1 MHLMERERRFCY
13 TLTQRNDVICN
24 QRTIREAERSKN
36 PPCYR
41 QKMIISKLQILHIR
55 WTIQEPSKLEFLQFI
70 INFVLS
76 KLRVSQY
83 TIYSKLR
90 NILILKFLL
99 K

>member
-1 MHLMERERRFCY
+1 MHLMERERRFYY

-24 QRTIREAERSKN
+24 QGLLEK
-36 PPCYR
+36 
-41 QKMIISKLQILHIR
+41 QKGVKSAMLPSENDNLKLQILHIR

-83 TIYSKLR
+83 TIYSKFKD
-90 NILILKFLL
+90 ILILKFLL

>member
-1 MHLMERERRFCY
+1 MHLMERERRFYY

-24 QRTIREAERSKN
+24 QGLLEK
-36 PPCYR
+36 
-41 QKMIISKLQILHIR
+41 QKGVKSAMLPSENDNLNIR

-83 TIYSKLR
+83 TIYSKFKD
-90 NILILKFLL
+90 ILILKFLL
-99 K
+99 T